1 MYTCVRLPPTIAS
14 RLNYVHPSLMKLLLI
29 SVAFEI
35 YHALKIGLRNEV
47 DYAQE
52 HKRFAEIYRVACKVA
67 RNFLLTHST
76 GKYIAVWAAHPGE
89 NLETESYNRIQVVHG
104 SQVGLDD
111 PNAQLTQTQH
121 HNGDGPVC
129 FDVADDEDSLGESI
143 VSDDWDLL
151 SQASAC

>member
-1 MYTCVRLPPTIAS
+1 M
-14 RLNYVHPSLMKLLLI
+14 HPSLMKLLLI

-35 YHALKIGLRNEV
+35 YHALKIGLRSEV

-52 HKRFAEIYRVACKVA
+52 HKRFAQIYRVACKVA

-89 NLETESYNRIQVVHG
+89 NLERESYNRIQVVHG

-111 PNAQLTQTQH
+111 PNAQGICRCLSENVLWGQLTQTQH
-121 HNGDGPVC
+121 HDGDGPVC

>member
-1 MYTCVRLPPTIAS
+1 MYICLP
-14 RLNYVHPSLMKLLLI
+14 
-29 SVAFEI
+29 
-35 YHALKIGLRNEV
+35 
-47 DYAQE
+47 
-52 HKRFAEIYRVACKVA
+52 ACKVA
-67 RNFLLTHST
+67 CKELPTHTQHCLYGCLQGSAELPT

-89 NLETESYNRIQVVHG
+89 NLERESYNPIQVVHG

-121 HNGDGPVC
+121 HDGDGPVC